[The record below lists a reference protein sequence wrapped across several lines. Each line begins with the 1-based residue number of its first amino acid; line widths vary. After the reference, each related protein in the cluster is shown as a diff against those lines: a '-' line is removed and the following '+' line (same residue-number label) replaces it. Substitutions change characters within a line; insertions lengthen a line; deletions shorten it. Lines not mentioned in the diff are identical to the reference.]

1 VTHAGLVEGRPRWR
15 PDLRTVIGLV
25 VSGVLLWWVFRD
37 ADLATIGRQ
46 LADADPGM
54 LVATGVIATTGG
66 LIRAFRWRLLLEP
79 VGARTTLRA
88 RWAAL
93 NIGFMVTN
101 LFPARLGEVARP
113 FALSRMTR
121 ASMSAALG
129 TVVLERVLDAV
140 AIVVLTLV
148 TMLSPAFP
156 AGATVFGRPVGFT
169 LLVAGLVAGGLL
181 AVVFAAAYR
190 PAGIVRVVHGL
201 ASHLHAE
208 WGHRAARG
216 LEVLLS
222 GLRLLRRPAPL
233 AGALLWSLLLWL
245 WMAAGFWTAFRAFG
259 LNLGFT
265 AAMFTECALSLFEAL
280 PAAPGFL
287 GTMQAGVLASVHGIF
302 GLGID
307 PTLSMAVGY
316 YLAGFIPVT
325 LLGLYYA
332 WRTDLRLRSVGRLAN
347 RRGELETG
355 SGTSPGPS

>member
-1 VTHAGLVEGRPRWR
+1 MGLS
-15 PDLRTVIGLV
+15 

-37 ADLATIGRQ
+37 ADLAAIGRQ
-46 LADADPGM
+46 LAHADPW
-54 LVATGVIATTGG
+54 LLLATAVISTTGG

-79 VGARTTLRA
+79 AGARTTLRA

-113 FALSRMTR
+113 FALSRMTP
-121 ASMSAALG
+121 ASMSAILG

-148 TMLSPAFP
+148 TMMSPAFP
-156 AGATVFGRPVGFT
+156 AGATVFGRSVGET
-169 LLVAGLVAGGLL
+169 VLVAGLVAGGLL
-181 AVVFAAAYR
+181 VLVFAAAYHPTR
-190 PAGIVRVVHGL
+190 ITRLVHGL
-201 ASHLHAE
+201 ADRLHAE
-208 WGHRAARG
+208 WGQRAAG
-216 LEVLLS
+216 ALETLLS
-222 GLRLLRRPAPL
+222 GLRLLRRPAAL
-233 AGALLWSLLLWL
+233 GAALLWSLLLWV

-259 LNLGFT
+259 LDLGFT

-280 PAAPGFL
+280 PAGPGFL

-302 GLGID
+302 GVGVD
-307 PTLSMAVGY
+307 PTLAMAVGY

-332 WRTDLRLRSVGRLAN
+332 WQTDLRLRSLGGAARAG
-347 RRGELETG
+347 GEADPG
-355 SGTSPGPS
+355 SSAAPHES